1 MKRGAGRTMRRSV
14 ARTATGTL
22 LLALLAASP
31 GCLGVAFN
39 GNHYGSTSTP
49 RISSK
54 PGHLLEGSDAHAVSD
69 TEVRRAWGEPD
80 EITKPGDGSE
90 LWTYTGGLRWNGVL
104 LFVVIVPIPLLV
116 PVGREQ
122 VTLRFR
128 GGEAVFGEAGVSE
141 ETWEAFV
148 GWHLHRGWT
157 ATAGG
162 LHLSKIP
169 DVDLG
174 RASR

>member
-1 MKRGAGRTMRRSV
+1 MKALV
-14 ARTATGTL
+14 ARAASGTI
-22 LLALLAASP
+22 LLALLTASS
-31 GCLGVAFN
+31 GCLGVAFT
-39 GNHYGSTSTP
+39 GNHSGSTSTP
-49 RISSK
+49 RIGRK
-54 PGHLLEGSDAHAVSD
+54 PGHLMDGGDAHVLSD

-80 EITKPGDGSE
+80 EVAKPGDGSE

-104 LFVVIVPIPLLV
+104 LFVVIIPIPLLV

-128 GGEAVFGEAGVSE
+128 GGEAVFGEAIVSD
-141 ETWEAFV
+141 ETWDAFV

-157 ATAGG
+157 AMAGG
-162 LHLSKIP
+162 RDLAKIP